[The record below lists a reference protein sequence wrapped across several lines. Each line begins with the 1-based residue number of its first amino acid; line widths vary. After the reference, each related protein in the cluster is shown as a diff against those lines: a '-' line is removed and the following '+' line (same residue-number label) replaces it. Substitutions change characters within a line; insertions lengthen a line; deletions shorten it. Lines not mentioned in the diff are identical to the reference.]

1 MEHIPL
7 LHLPVMEEEPVSK
20 QTSREDNDLESKA
33 KEPEDKKDNK
43 IAKEI
48 QGDLISQD
56 GSFEY
61 RKFNGY
67 RVLNAYYGEKVKTDL
82 RVIREKGDKNKASED
97 ESLGTIV
104 DVDYKAGEV
113 KVQWDKNVHE
123 SPDTFRTDKHNQYEL
138 LLFDN
143 AQSGVKH
150 EHFSCDDCKQ
160 NPLLGIRWKCLICAD
175 YNLCTK
181 CYITDRHDTEH
192 IFYRLICPN
201 SKSVQMPPRPD
212 KVECAKAES
221 AGILTFSTVQL
232 RSIST
237 DSKKNGIVKYY
248 TNNRST
254 VGVQWKDKF
263 EGNQHDEIKIT
274 DLVLKDGGKFR
285 YYPDHLPILVQ
296 SADDYFEVDVHDC
309 KPHEKIEVRIWHNV
323 QNMQKKK
330 KRTFKPTLYLIF
342 ANPWNDDNVKNL
354 ELMGEIIDFAKTT
367 KLPCH
372 IIGQRVLFHSG
383 STTTVCIHYKTHK
396 DTINELIVRGFKTF
410 QRGDIIVDE
419 NEKDEIDYF
428 KKMASYSIGEDV
440 LPVII
445 SMSNGVI
452 QTEVRDLQIPIIRL
466 MKNTQDVSL
475 IWPREGAYETKREHK
490 TDTRKPWRIKTT
502 QDIKTQDIKSE
513 DEIILI
519 TDIRYDNVEALVC
532 YLIIAGYLK
541 ETQLPEKNV
550 IIGPDY
556 LTALSIYLLKK
567 QIWKIPK
574 KYIGKT
580 FDQTSL
586 EYIHEQVMTADFIE
600 KLWSNQ
606 NSFLNIKYKPPKYD
620 FEKTDSE
627 DYHATRH
634 CCFSRQKNKGK
645 KERRI
650 DITKWDYECYGLV
663 FFALL
668 QKQYW
673 SGATQL
679 IEKGYIRIHHILFG
693 CVLLEDEA
701 NSWKTSKI
709 MKEKLQHLKSAFTE
723 SAIIITSCIYEADV
737 KAAKEYSD
745 GKKIGSK
752 EERTS
757 WNKVDIEFGDCINH
771 SGRLLIN
778 HGLTT
783 DAIVTENNTFLEN
796 ETVQKILN
804 KTWYGSERVN
814 CQAIFI
820 FTILAAVHLFVL
832 PLLMLNMEAWP
843 LLWFYKKYKLPF
855 MKVLIHMLGFLVL
868 LNAYAYMLLFD
879 YGDDGIT
886 NSDCFIIALI
896 ASFAVDE
903 IKQVT
908 VAILRGKIKR
918 YTTDMWNVSDWLFIM
933 GYATGMI
940 LRAGEGIGFQTASKC
955 LLVVAFML
963 LCIRILNLCCMTEFL
978 GPKLVIIKK
987 MIKDTIAF
995 MIIMAVITVWFSVS
1009 NYALLYPN
1017 SQFSLAM
1024 IETILSNGVWMLFG
1038 ELNLD
1043 ADSLTVPHCSFNR
1056 TIYESEA
1063 LPRCPTQLGLRLTP
1077 YLKAFYCLIAV
1088 ILLLNLLIAIY
1099 SDSYNSVQQKSGF
1112 YWRQIQNNFLEEY
1125 CIKTIFPIHLQ
1136 LLALPGTIIS
1146 LCYYY
1151 QQGPLSSEEKLN
1163 NRPMVVRVFLYNT
1176 NYDLR
1181 LNTTKVAEENGTM
1194 HAKGKI
1200 DPKEFDAIT
1209 RELDS
1214 NNTDQETTTE
1224 KDDKRISDIMNKL
1237 DKIDDISKELKE
1249 IKSMLETKAKY
1260 LDETIKS
1267 ASQGLETNMH

>member
-7 LHLPVMEEEPVSK
+7 LHLPVMEEPVSK

-201 SKSVQMPPRPD
+201 SKRFQ
-212 KVECAKAES
+212 
-221 AGILTFSTVQL
+221 
-232 RSIST
+232 
-237 DSKKNGIVKYY
+237 KNGIVKYY

-354 ELMGEIIDFAKTT
+354 ELMGEIIDFASQYKSKVVQTNKT
-367 KLPCH
+367 
-372 IIGQRVLFHSG
+372 
-383 STTTVCIHYKTHK
+383 CIRKVF
-396 DTINELIVRGFKTF
+396 ELIVRGFKTF

-428 KKMASYSIGEDV
+428 KKWQA
-440 LPVII
+440 
-445 SMSNGVI
+445 
-452 QTEVRDLQIPIIRL
+452 
-466 MKNTQDVSL
+466 KNTQDVSL

-541 ETQLPEKNV
+541 ENP
-550 IIGPDY
+550 I
-556 LTALSIYLLKK
+556 A
-567 QIWKIPK
+567 
-574 KYIGKT
+574 GK
-580 FDQTSL
+580 
-586 EYIHEQVMTADFIE
+586 ECH
-600 KLWSNQ
+600 
-606 NSFLNIKYKPPKYD
+606 YK
-620 FEKTDSE
+620 
-627 DYHATRH
+627 
-634 CCFSRQKNKGK
+634 
-645 KERRI
+645 RRI

-663 FFALL
+663 FLPCCKNSTG
-668 QKQYW
+668 Q
-673 SGATQL
+673 
-679 IEKGYIRIHHILFG
+679 IRIHHILFG

-745 GKKIGSK
+745 GKK
-752 EERTS
+752 
-757 WNKVDIEFGDCINH
+757 
-771 SGRLLIN
+771 SG
-778 HGLTT
+778 
-783 DAIVTENNTFLEN
+783 
-796 ETVQKILN
+796 
-804 KTWYGSERVN
+804 
-814 CQAIFI
+814 
-820 FTILAAVHLFVL
+820 
-832 PLLMLNMEAWP
+832 
-843 LLWFYKKYKLPF
+843 
-855 MKVLIHMLGFLVL
+855 LGFLVL

-903 IKQVT
+903 IKQ
-908 VAILRGKIKR
+908 
-918 YTTDMWNVSDWLFIM
+918 
-933 GYATGMI
+933 
-940 LRAGEGIGFQTASKC
+940 
-955 LLVVAFML
+955 
-963 LCIRILNLCCMTEFL
+963 
-978 GPKLVIIKK
+978 
-987 MIKDTIAF
+987 IKDTIAF

-1099 SDSYNSVQQKSGF
+1099 SSTKSGF

-1136 LLALPGTIIS
+1136 LLALLGTIIS

-1249 IKSMLETKAKY
+1249 IKSMVCNPFHFISIFSVSK
-1260 LDETIKS
+1260 D
-1267 ASQGLETNMH
+1267 